1 MSYQEIV
8 NLFIKELESRD
19 LIELRKSDIQSFL
32 LEFSRRIY
40 ESLVSGDKDAI
51 SKLDLDVKA
60 LNIISD
66 LSEKS
71 MLMRL
76 LKVLKGFEAPRES
89 LDYELLQFMK
99 SFIKHYFNVI
109 YMTSISDAG
118 NRVLVKVLKPFKL
131 SRLLFLPNATTLLKI
146 DIALILHVLGF
157 IRIVEA
163 KIFKQVSESVTRKT
177 GD

>member
-8 NLFIKELESRD
+8 NLFIKELESKD
-19 LIELRKSDIQSFL
+19 LVELRKSDIQSFF
-32 LEFSRRIY
+32 LEFSNRIY

-51 SKLDLDVKA
+51 SKLDLDIKA
-60 LNIISD
+60 LNIIND
-66 LSEKS
+66 LSGKS
-71 MLMRL
+71 LLMRL
-76 LKVLKGFEAPRES
+76 LKVLKGFEVPKES
-89 LDYELLQFMK
+89 LDYELLQLVK
-99 SFIKHYFNVI
+99 NFIKHYSNVTYI
-109 YMTSISDAG
+109 ISVSDAS

-131 SRLLFLPNATTLLKI
+131 SRLLFLPNAITLLKI

-157 IRIVEA
+157 IRIIEA